1 MNDFKMIL
9 DYSKKI
15 RPTESDFEVL
25 EGGSIC
31 WTGAM
36 TDQISYHHDTMNIAL
51 IGNVL
56 AKNEEKCELRDLD
69 LIKNMI
75 HVFGQDFIHHIKGAF
90 ILITQIRDQISIYRD
105 PLGLKTIYY
114 TSSVQ
119 TPWYFST
126 SLDYLTEQIGA
137 VLDRNGMMDLFSMAP
152 SCREG
157 NTFFK
162 NIHELKMGYALHISK
177 NKTIQECYY
186 RPNNLHE
193 EKSFEETKRDV
204 QIILEKSVEDNLE
217 EGHCASFLSGGID
230 SSILCAIAAKKRED
244 LSTYS
249 LEYEGNSDYFKGYS
263 YQTTEDHDFIELMK
277 DRYHMDHECFIC
289 NQSELADL
297 LLPSMLAHEGPGMAD
312 IDSAMLWLCQKT
324 KEKED
329 WVLSGECSDE
339 FFGGYP
345 WFYRPDLLEK
355 GGFGWIRSLEER
367 NRCLNERMKRLD
379 FEGYLKDVYQETVS
393 AVNIDPF
400 LPKEEN
406 EIKKIMYMTTH
417 QFMQTLVKRQNA
429 MSNAAG
435 IEVRV
440 PFADLDLF
448 NYLWN
453 VPWKY
458 KFYNGK
464 EKGLLREIY
473 KDALPKEVAERKKNP
488 FPKTYHPKYTELVA
502 EKLLKSIHE
511 ENSAL
516 KLFYDMDQLHR
527 LIEERGS
534 SIQTPWYGQ
543 LMMGPQYLAYLYQID
558 QWFKIKKIKVEF

>member
-1 MNDFKMIL
+1 MSDFKMIL
-9 DYSKKI
+9 DYSKKVRQKEMGFKAI
-15 RPTESDFEVL
+15 DE
-25 EGGSIC
+25 GSIY
-31 WTGAM
+31 WQGAVS
-36 TDQISYHHDTMNIAL
+36 DQLPYHNETMNIAL
-51 IGNVL
+51 IGNAL
-56 AKNEEKCELRDLD
+56 AKNEERCDLRDLN
-69 LIKNMI
+69 LIKKMI
-75 HVFGQDFIHHIKGAF
+75 YRYGQDFIHHIKGAF
-90 ILITQIRDQISIYRD
+90 IIITQIKDQVSVYRD

-114 TSSVQ
+114 TSSAH

-126 SLDYLTEQIGA
+126 SLDYLTDQVGA
-137 VLDRNGMMDLFSMAP
+137 VVNREGMMDLFSMAP

-177 NKTIQECYY
+177 NKTSLECYY
-186 RPNNLHE
+186 QPNNLHE
-193 EKSFEETKRDV
+193 KKSFEEIKKEVRN
-204 QIILEKSVEDNLE
+204 ILEKSVDDNLE

-230 SSILCAIAAKKRED
+230 SSILCAITASKRSD

-277 DRYHMDHECFIC
+277 DRYHMKHKCFVC
-289 NQSELADL
+289 DQGELADL

-312 IDSAMLWLCQKT
+312 IDSAMLWLCKRT
-324 KEKED
+324 KEKEN

-345 WFYRPDLLEK
+345 WFYRQDLLEK
-355 GGFGWIRSLEER
+355 GGFGWIQSLNER
-367 NRCLNERMKRLD
+367 NRCLNERMKKLD
-379 FEGYLKDVYQETVS
+379 FEGYLNDVYDETVS

-406 EIKKIMYMTTH
+406 DIKKIMYMTTH

-429 MSNAAG
+429 MSKAAG

-458 KFYNGK
+458 KFYQGK

-473 KDALPKEVAERKKNP
+473 KDVLPQEVAERKKNP

-502 EKLLKSIHE
+502 EKLQRSIHE
-511 ENSAL
+511 EDSAL
-516 KLFYDMDQLHR
+516 KLFYDMKQLNQ

>member
-1 MNDFKMIL
+1 MNGFKMIFN
-9 DYSKKI
+9 YSKKI
-15 RPTESDFEVL
+15 RQPE
-25 EGGSIC
+25 EGFKALAEGKIY
-31 WTGAM
+31 WQGAK
-36 TDQISYHHDTMNIAL
+36 TDQLSYHNETMNIAL
-51 IGNVL
+51 VGNAL
-56 AKNEEKCELRDLD
+56 ALNEEKCTLRDLK
-69 LIKNMI
+69 LIKHMI
-75 HVFGQDFIHHIKGAF
+75 GLYGQDFIHHIKGAF
-90 ILITQIRDQISIYRD
+90 IVVTQLSDQISIYRD

-114 TSSVQ
+114 TSSAQ
-119 TPWYFST
+119 GPWYFST
-126 SLDYLTEQIGA
+126 SLDYLTEIAGA
-137 VLDRNGMMDLFSMAP
+137 VIDRNGMLDLFSMAP
-152 SCREG
+152 SCQEG

-162 NIHELKMGYALHISK
+162 NIYELKMGHALHISK
-177 NKTIQECYY
+177 NKTSFECYY
-186 RPNNLHE
+186 HPDNLHE
-193 EKSFEETKRDV
+193 VKSFEEIKKDV
-204 QIILEKSVEDNLE
+204 KMILEKSVEDNLE

-230 SSILCAIAAKKRED
+230 SSILCAITAAKRPD

-263 YQTTEDHDFIELMK
+263 YQTTEDHDFIERMK
-277 DRYHMDHECFIC
+277 ERYHMNHECFIC
-289 NQSELADL
+289 NQSELAEL

-312 IDSAMLWLCQKT
+312 IDSAMLWLCRKT

-345 WFYRPDLLEK
+345 WFYRQDLLEK
-355 GGFGWIRSLEER
+355 GGFGWIRSLDER
-367 NRCLNERMKRLD
+367 NRCLNEKMKKMD
-379 FEGYLKDVYQETVS
+379 FEGYLNDVYQKTVQ
-393 AVNIDPF
+393 AVDIDPF
-400 LPKEEN
+400 VSKEEN

-429 MSNAAG
+429 MSEAAG

-458 KFYNGK
+458 KFYQGK

-502 EKLLKSIHE
+502 EKLQQSIRE

-516 KLFYDMDQLHR
+516 KLFYDMDKLNQL
-527 LIEERGS
+527 IQERGS